1 MSSQKSNK
9 FKIIFIM
16 RKKTINVPFGIRYI
30 SDWKDFNFQNFPD
43 QCIINKQLPG
53 CGFTE
58 FCIRNSDNIILCSP
72 RKMLLQNKTD
82 QHLGEVFLVK
92 NELETE
98 LGVDK
103 DISKDQKN
111 FVEYIQEISM
121 TQKNEVFNKITNEFV
136 SYYHN
141 CQGNSKPVKILV
153 TYDSYRIVKDILTNL
168 GIFDQFYT
176 IVDEFQTIL
185 HDSRFKSSTELEFM
199 NTLGTSKKVC
209 FVSATPM
216 IDEYLGMLDE
226 FKNLPYFS
234 LDWSAE
240 DPGRIIK
247 PNLKVLSMKSVGS
260 KAEEIIK
267 EYRSGD
273 FEKAI
278 RVDELTGKPYEIF
291 SKEAVFYVNSVN
303 HIISIIKRNSLEPD
317 EINILCSNTTENAKK
332 IKKRLGKRFTIGTVP
347 LKGEERKMFTF
358 CTRTVY
364 LGADFYSDNA
374 RSFIFSDS
382 NYDCLSVDISQDLP
396 QILGRQR
403 LNENPWKNSATFFYR
418 TTCDYRKVNRA
429 EFEKF
434 VEEKKR
440 ATYSLL
446 TSYESSPTKETK
458 SDLAKSFKFIAGARN
473 YRENYVAVNTHG
485 GSSLQPVFNNLV
497 LVSDIRAYDIQ
508 QIDYKDRFS
517 VFCSINAHVNSEN
530 TNIEIAEFFK
540 EYDSLTTFYDKIR
553 LLCNYKFSSK
563 EIIDIVLNQLGGD
576 KIRSYYVALGP
587 EKLHALGY
595 NQTKIEKTL
604 GITMFDEDVLK
615 NKIYSTFLPGDKYS
629 LAEIKE
635 KLKDLYNNLGYKK
648 TPKAID
654 LLNYF
659 EVKDFVYYEKDTLG
673 KRKQIRGYEI
683 ISKKL

>member
-58 FCIRNSDNIILCSP
+58 FCIRNLDNIILCSP

-136 SYYHN
+136 SYYHG
-141 CQGNSKPVKILV
+141 CQENSKPVKILV

-168 GIFDQFYT
+168 EIFDQFYT

-216 IDEYLGMLDE
+216 IDSYLDMLDE

-240 DPGRIIK
+240 DPSRIIK

-267 EYRSGD
+267 EYKSGD

-278 RVDELTGKPYEIF
+278 RVNESTGKPYEIF

-332 IKKRLGKRFTIGTVP
+332 IKKRLGKRFVIGTVP

-403 LNENPWKNSATFFYR
+403 LEENPWKNSATFFYR
-418 TTCDYRKVNRA
+418 TTCDYRKVDRA

-540 EYDSLTTFYDKIR
+540 EYDKLTTFHDKIKM
-553 LLCNYKFSSK
+553 LCTFNYSNPD
-563 EIIDIVLNQLGGD
+563 IINIILNQLGED
-576 KIRSYYVALGP
+576 KVKSAYIGLGP
-587 EKLHALGY
+587 DKLRSLNYNISYIQRALSVVTFSEENLKEAIYGNFKIGEKISLSYIKKELS
-595 NQTKIEKTL
+595 
-604 GITMFDEDVLK
+604 
-615 NKIYSTFLPGDKYS
+615 KIYNS
-629 LAEIKE
+629 I
-635 KLKDLYNNLGYKK
+635 GYKK
-648 TPKAID
+648 NPKATD

-659 EVKDFVYYEKDTLG
+659 EVKESLIFQDLDNGSRKRVKSYEL
-673 KRKQIRGYEI
+673 